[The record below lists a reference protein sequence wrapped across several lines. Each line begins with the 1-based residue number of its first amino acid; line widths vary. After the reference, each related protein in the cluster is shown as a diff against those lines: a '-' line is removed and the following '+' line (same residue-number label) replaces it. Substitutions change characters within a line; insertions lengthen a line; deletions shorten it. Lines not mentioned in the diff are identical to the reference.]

1 MPKHRPSASTAILDR
16 DDYGHAFVR
25 RNARI
30 VPQSRLGAADGMEL
44 ADIADIDHPDRRG
57 ATVRV
62 ARRIDPLIAILDL
75 THDGPGRQ
83 QYLAAELFRRHN
95 AVANGSRSVNW
106 MMFCQSQP
114 DGQTPA
120 QLRLDAQSKVRE
132 SWLAIR
138 GPENRATIAHK
149 DPLKSPIVVPGEI
162 LADVIRLVVLGH
174 VTLQV
179 VDNARRCRH
188 GASRDVLD
196 IGLNRLTDHYGLA

>member
-1 MPKHRPSASTAILDR
+1 MPRRHATGTALLDHQP
-16 DDYGHAFVR
+16 DHGHAFVR
-25 RNARI
+25 RNARV
-30 VPQSRLGAADGMEL
+30 VPQARLGAAQDMEL

-57 ATVRV
+57 ASVRV

-114 DGQTPA
+114 DGQVPA
-120 QLRLDAQSKVRE
+120 QRLLDAQRSVRAA
-132 SWLAIR
+132 WLAIR
-138 GPENRATIAHK
+138 GPENNAVA
-149 DPLKSPIVVPGEI
+149 
-162 LADVIRLVVLGH
+162 ADIIRLVVLGH

-179 VDNARRCRH
+179 VDKARRCRH
-188 GASRDVLD
+188 GTSRDMLD
-196 IGLNRLTDHYGLA
+196 VGLNRLTDHYGLA